1 MMEQRKTYQ
10 QPLSELL
17 DPAFL
22 LSGNSYGDN
31 NGLVNISNT
40 PMNAEDMCANE
51 NVILEDEPF
60 QKPTS
65 LWDE

>member
-1 MMEQRKTYQ
+1 MEQRKTYQ

-17 DPAFL
+17 VPAVL

-51 NVILEDEPF
+51 NIILEDETYPA
-60 QKPTS
+60 PSS